1 MFLMF
6 LMLYFLVF
14 NTSARLIYSTIETY
28 EEIASNAGDHEVIPL
43 GPSRVRWDFQFR
55 HRTRSFRSTGRL
67 RLWILEPQRCPAPH
81 SEAAAINMASL
92 PYASEYRKLLES
104 FDHRDGKDLIGKK
117 HLSDEEG
124 WKLPSK
130 YIPYRNFSSSIPCPI
145 LVTEY
150 KPGVVDWDTWYSWR
164 NLSKESPA
172 ALLMSYPMSVYHR
185 IIVNCLE
192 LTSPNT
198 GQL

>member
-1 MFLMF
+1 
-6 LMLYFLVF
+6 MLYFLVF

-130 YIPYRNFSSSIPCPI
+130 YIPYLAQYWSLNTSQASSIGI
-145 LVTEY
+145 LGI
-150 KPGVVDWDTWYSWR
+150 PGEISQR
-164 NLSKESPA
+164 N
-172 ALLMSYPMSVYHR
+172 HR
-185 IIVNCLE
+185 RLC
-192 LTSPNT
+192 S
-198 GQL
+198 